1 MSNFRICLRI
11 ILILIL
17 IPLTLVPN
25 NNKVSAQSLSN
36 YTDPNG
42 NYILQYPSDWHATG
56 PKNLGNHMPL
66 ILTIGPK
73 YTGPNLI
80 QMIISVV
87 ASEKNQNV
95 SLESLKNLSMIINSQ
110 DLPTFHIIE
119 DATYNKYKIDKY
131 PAVSYTFGYDD
142 STKMRELYVGS
153 KINNTVFHIGYAAP
167 ENEYDQF
174 LPSVEKILST
184 MRTLRAN

>member
-1 MSNFRICLRI
+1 LSNFRICLRI

-25 NNKVSAQSLSN
+25 NNKVLAQSLSN

-42 NYILQYPSDWHATG
+42 NYVLQYPSDWHANG

-142 STKMRELYVGS
+142 STKMKELYVGS